1 MFIRKLK
8 YINCFKEENNSGV
21 STLLHLKRSTYIV
34 HVELTWFHPKISV

>member
-21 STLLHLKRSTYIV
+21 NIASS
-34 HVELTWFHPKISV
+34 